1 MVPTLSMVFMAT
13 SAIVSIGLP
22 IALGIIWH
30 KRTSAKASSLFIGA
44 AAFVVF
50 AMILENICHRLVLY
64 GSGSC
69 AAFMQSN
76 LWAYGL
82 YGALAAGVF
91 EETGRLCAFKLLF
104 KKKDDRCE
112 SVMYGIGH
120 GGVEAVL
127 VSGLTMISYIVLS
140 VIINVSGG
148 MAGLTALGM
157 GESQTSA
164 LMAAFT
170 ETNPFMY
177 LVSGIERTI
186 AIAFHISMSVLV
198 FAAVKQKG
206 KGWYYPLAIGLHA
219 LLDMGAMAYQTG
231 IIKSIIAT
239 EGYVLVFTA
248 LCVLL
253 AVKVYRGMTPE
264 PE

>member
-1 MVPTLSMVFMAT
+1 MIPTLSIVFMAI
-13 SAIVSIGLP
+13 SALVSIGLP

-30 KRTSAKASSLFIGA
+30 KRTGAKASSLFIGA

-91 EETGRLCAFKLLF
+91 EETGRLCAFKLFF

-127 VSGLTMISYIVLS
+127 VSGLTMISYIAIS
-140 VIINVSGG
+140 AIINLSGG
-148 MAGLTALGM
+148 MAGLTVLGI
-157 GESQTSA
+157 GEDTASV
-164 LMAAFT
+164 LMTAFT
-170 ETNPFMY
+170 GTNPFMY
-177 LVSGIERTI
+177 LVSGIGRGKAEGQGL
-186 AIAFHISMSVLV
+186 VLSACHR
-198 FAAVKQKG
+198 AARASRPWGYSLSDRHHKEH
-206 KGWYYPLAIGLHA
+206 YRRRGLCA
-219 LLDMGAMAYQTG
+219 GIYGAVRAARGQG
-231 IIKSIIAT
+231 IQGNGGATAGNKSKL
-239 EGYVLVFTA
+239 Y
-248 LCVLL
+248 C
-253 AVKVYRGMTPE
+253 
-264 PE
+264 